1 MEDDRYRYALM
12 FSIEYDFPLP
22 SSFLS
27 FSLSFFFSFL
37 FFVSQGVA
45 YARMQ
50 MKPSHFVVTRVK
62 RKQERALLLILF
74 FPSRFSFFYI
84 FLFFSFFLFVLFA
97 SFVKIVERSS
107 VTINIK
113 KKRQEIRKGCIKH
126 PLISGDFEKEKEKKS
141 KRNTT

>member
-113 KKRQEIRKGCIKH
+113 KNVKK
-126 PLISGDFEKEKEKKS
+126 FEKDVL
-141 KRNTT
+141 NIH